1 MYDVEENHMV
11 QDQCWPEYHH
21 YLEENERE
29 LEEEE
34 LDELEE
40 ELDENEEELDESEEH
55 HFWDE
60 WPDERKKKFAAQA
73 LKTYEELETKYHFHY
88 TEEQKNRWRAY
99 LE

>member
-11 QDQCWPEYHH
+11 QDQCWPEYHR

-29 LEEEE
+29 FEEEE

-40 ELDENEEELDESEEH
+40 EVEEGEEH
-55 HFWDE
+55 HFWDNWTTE
-60 WPDERKKKFAAQA
+60 QKKVFAVQA
-73 LKTYEELETKYHFHY
+73 LKTYAELETKYHFHY

>member
-11 QDQCWPEYHH
+11 QEQCWPEYHR
-21 YLEENERE
+21 YFEENERE
-29 LEEEE
+29 FEEEE

-40 ELDENEEELDESEEH
+40 EMEENENEEH
-55 HFWDE
+55 HFWDNWTTE
-60 WPDERKKKFAAQA
+60 QKKVFAAQA
-73 LKTYEELETKYHFHY
+73 LKTYAELETKYHFHY